1 MGKHV
6 GFEMRQRVDLI
17 NPFFVPKCLLGT
29 NFIETKASSLAVSI
43 SVLME
48 TQDSGHLCQVAPL
61 ASGSLNLNSQK
72 LDLETLVSTI
82 PHLLNFCSPS
92 VRVLLPSHRLGGK
105 REPVWCGHWR
115 FYWSVQEVLCSSRV
129 WFGSGPH
136 SSAGLVGAHCPFQ
149 SRSPESGFS
158 MTQLLSH
165 CPPRLA

>member
-43 SVLME
+43 SVLIE

-61 ASGSLNLNSQK
+61 ASGSLNLNSRK

-82 PHLLNFCSPS
+82 TPPSEFLLSFCQSSAAFPQAGRKEGAS
-92 VRVLLPSHRLGGK
+92 VVWSLEVLLKCAG
-105 REPVWCGHWR
+105 
-115 FYWSVQEVLCSSRV
+115 SS
-129 WFGSGPH
+129 
-136 SSAGLVGAHCPFQ
+136 L
-149 SRSPESGFS
+149 
-158 MTQLLSH
+158 
-165 CPPRLA
+165 